1 MTRFSGSGR
10 VWVLLKFSGT
20 GLVEPANPTI
30 LSLNHFSFYQV
41 NSWNGESKLLNPSKV
56 VKCLALVNGRL
67 YSGCLD
73 NSIQDIDLSSG
84 TLTSVQSGSRKLLA
98 KGNRVNVLQVH
109 DGLIYAA
116 CSSIEGTAFKIWDA
130 STYDLVQSISLTS
143 EVRTMAISSEFIYF
157 GCKTGTLEVW
167 CRNKLVKKEALQIGS
182 NSKVLCMALD
192 DNEDLLVIGTSDGKV
207 QVWGVS

>member
-10 VWVLLKFSGT
+10 VWVRLKFSGS
-20 GLVEPANPTI
+20 GRI
-30 LSLNHFSFYQV
+30 

-116 CSSIEGTAFKIWDA
+116 CSSIEGTAFK
-130 STYDLVQSISLTS
+130 V
-143 EVRTMAISSEFIYF
+143 
-157 GCKTGTLEVW
+157 TG
-167 CRNKLVKKEALQIGS
+167 
-182 NSKVLCMALD
+182 
-192 DNEDLLVIGTSDGKV
+192 
-207 QVWGVS
+207 QVG